1 MSETQYLPGRLG
13 FADEADIDEF
23 VATLARY
30 ESGELSSDAWRAFRL
45 VRGVYGQ
52 RQPDTQMLRVK
63 IPQGLLTAA
72 QLHALAQVADRYGNG
87 RCAVTTRQNLQFH
100 HIQLSNVERAMRELA
115 ETGLTTREACGSSVR
130 TVTACPLA
138 GVDAEEIFDVTPYAD
153 AFTRHFLRGPLS
165 STLPRKFK
173 VAFEGCHRGCVRAPI
188 NDLAFVARLTESGE
202 PGFLVLCGGGLS
214 TLARSGAVLQEFLPA
229 AELLS
234 ISEAVLRLFHK
245 LGNRT
250 NKHKARLKW
259 VIEKLGFEDFKKQ
272 VLAEWDEVR
281 ASGGPGLP
289 FSPAAAPVEPVPSR
303 GLLRLSLS
311 AEAMTST
318 QRAELATWRR
328 QNVIAQR
335 QAGHVAV
342 VIGLPL
348 GALRSDQ
355 LRRIAELSI
364 EYSDG
369 TSRTTVEQN
378 LVLRHVAET
387 RVAALYSHLQAAEL
401 AQAGAGDFRDVV
413 SCPGADT
420 CAIAVTASRRMGRM
434 LHEHLRTLPDEPGLE
449 EARIHLSGCPN
460 GCGQHHLGTW
470 GFQGGLRKIGGRP
483 LPVYHLSIG
492 GGLEAGGTRARFT
505 RLVGKLPVRRGP
517 AAIDRLLALWRQD
530 RKDASQTLAA
540 YYASVP
546 VDKVRTALADL
557 FEISE
562 ATASAADYI
571 DIGQEAPFAATDGES
586 ECAA

>member
-13 FADEADIDEF
+13 FSDEADIDEF
-23 VATLARY
+23 VAMLARY

-63 IPQGLLTAA
+63 VPQGVLTAA
-72 QLHALAQVADRYGNG
+72 QLTALAQVAERYGNG

-100 HIQLSNVERAMRELA
+100 HIRLANVEHAMRELA
-115 ETGLTTREACGSSVR
+115 ETGLTTREACGNSVR

-188 NDLAFVARLTESGE
+188 NDLAFVARRSESGE
-202 PGFLVLCGGGLS
+202 PGFLVLCGGGLA

-229 AELLS
+229 AEILS
-234 ISEAVLRLFHK
+234 ISEAVLRLFHR
-245 LGNRT
+245 LGNRA

-259 VIEKLGFEDFKKQ
+259 VIEKLGFEEFKKQ
-272 VLAEWDEVR
+272 VLVEWEEVK
-281 ASGGPGLP
+281 ASGAPELP
-289 FSPAAAPVEPVPSR
+289 FSPDAAPVEPVPER

-311 AEAMTST
+311 SEAMTSA

-328 QNVIAQR
+328 RNVIVQR
-335 QAGHVAV
+335 QDGYIAV
-342 VIGLPL
+342 VLALPL
-348 GALRSDQ
+348 GALRGDQ
-355 LRRIAELSI
+355 LRSIAELAI

-369 TSRTTVEQN
+369 TARTTVEQN
-378 LVLRHVAET
+378 LVLRHVAES
-387 RVAALYSHLQAAEL
+387 RVAALYKHLQAAEL
-401 AQAGAGDFRDVV
+401 AQPGAGDFRDVV

-420 CAIAVTASRRMGRM
+420 CAIAVTASRSMGRT
-434 LHEHLRTLPDEPGLE
+434 LHEHLRSLPEDPGLQD
-449 EARIHLSGCPN
+449 ARIHLSGCPN
-460 GCGQHHLGTW
+460 GCGQHHLGTL

-492 GGLEAGGTRARFT
+492 GGLEEGGTRARFT

-517 AAIDRLLALWRQD
+517 AAVDRLLALWRQD
-530 RKDASQTLAA
+530 RKDPSETLAA

-546 VDKVRTALADL
+546 VDKVRAALADL

-562 ATASAADYI
+562 ETADAADYV
-571 DIGQEAPFAATDGES
+571 DIGQEAPFIVAEGES